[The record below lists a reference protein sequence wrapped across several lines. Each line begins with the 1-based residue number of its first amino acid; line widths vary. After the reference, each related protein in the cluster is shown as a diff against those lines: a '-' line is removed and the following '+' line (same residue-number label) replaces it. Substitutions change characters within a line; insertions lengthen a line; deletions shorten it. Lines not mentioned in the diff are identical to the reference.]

1 MASSSSS
8 AIKELLAGYLTGR
21 VKADRVV
28 TTVAEA
34 YYENRGTARE
44 QLQPLMDVIERA
56 APGMVDLV
64 RTEGGAGFDIRLAER
79 PFPKQ
84 YEAELRRAAET
95 VLGGTGGGTVL
106 QPGFL
111 VRLARAVRRL
121 FSASA

>member
-1 MASSSSS
+1 MSLGSS
-8 AIKELLAGYLTGR
+8 AVKELLAGYLTGR
-21 VKADRVV
+21 LKADRVV
-28 TTVAEA
+28 ATVAEA
-34 YYENRGTARE
+34 YYEDRGTARE
-44 QLQPLMDVIERA
+44 RLQPLMDVIERV

-95 VLGGTGGGTVL
+95 VLGGTAGGTAP

-111 VRLARAVRRL
+111 LRLARAVRRL
-121 FSASA
+121 FSASV